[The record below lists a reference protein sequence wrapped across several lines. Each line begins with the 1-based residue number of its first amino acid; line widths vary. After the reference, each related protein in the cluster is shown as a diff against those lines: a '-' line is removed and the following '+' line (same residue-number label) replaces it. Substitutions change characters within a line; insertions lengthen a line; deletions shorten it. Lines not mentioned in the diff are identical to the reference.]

1 MIVRILTEGQF
12 DVPDDRL
19 DRLNELDAAV
29 QRSVDAA
36 DEAAFASALA
46 ALLDAV
52 RADGKPLPVDSLEE
66 SDFVL
71 PPADGT
77 LDEVRALLNDDGLIP
92 G

>member
-1 MIVRILTEGQF
+1 VIVRILTEGQF
-12 DVPDDRL
+12 DVPDDSL